1 MKLYRGNKVLVG
13 DEVKAATVVVD
24 GGKII
29 SVYDGI
35 VDVAGAESVEDAG
48 DDVLMP
54 GLVDSHVHI
63 NEPGRTDW
71 EGIQKYV
78 TIIN

>member
-71 EGIQKYV
+71 EGNKKFV

>member
-1 MKLYRGNKVLVG
+1 MKFYRGNKVLVG

-24 GGKII
+24 EGKII

-35 VDVAGAESVEDAG
+35 VDVAGVESVEDAG

-71 EGIQKYV
+71 EGNKKFV

>member
-35 VDVAGAESVEDAG
+35 VDVAAAESVEDAG

-71 EGIQKYV
+71 EGNKKFV

>member
-24 GGKII
+24 EGKII

-71 EGIQKYV
+71 EGNKICYD
-78 TIIN
+78 N

>member
-24 GGKII
+24 EGKII

-35 VDVAGAESVEDAG
+35 VDVAGVESVEDAG

-71 EGIQKYV
+71 EGNKKFV

>member
-24 GGKII
+24 EGKII

-35 VDVAGAESVEDAG
+35 VDVAGVESVEDAG

-71 EGIQKYV
+71 EGNKKYV

>member
-24 GGKII
+24 EGKII

-71 EGIQKYV
+71 EGNKKFV